1 MSDGTR
7 ATVAAPARCGVAALM
22 IVLAAAGFSSAPPN
36 ENAAHAAATSEAV
49 TGSLDD
55 WQAAICRD
63 DVTTA
68 SGTRHTVEG
77 STCVPHDGDGVV
89 NFDRFESEPSMTSML
104 SWQPSVYVAHA
115 VVDDR
120 PVAIWTPSG
129 EESDLEPLKQY
140 GFTLAA
146 YESPTLSR
154 PTGELPATVPAGD
167 AETIPPNA
175 YGYVVVQTAGGDT
188 QCIVDTTY
196 VGCETDGTNWAQ
208 HVDGS
213 GPYHGVRINADGTG
227 SWVDGNLGAAAPQT
241 LADRTYRALGWTIVS
256 SPAGMRFTNDRT
268 GHGAIVSVAAVQTF

>member
-1 MSDGTR
+1 MSDGLPVAV
-7 ATVAAPARCGVAALM
+7 ATPLRCGAAALM
-22 IVLAAAGFSSAPPN
+22 IVLAAAGCSSAP
-36 ENAAHAAATSEAV
+36 EHETSAHAAATAPAL

-55 WQAAICRD
+55 WRAAICRD
-63 DVTTA
+63 DVTA
-68 SGTRHTVEG
+68 VSGTRHTVEG

-89 NFDRFESEPSMTSML
+89 NFDRFESEPSMSSML

-120 PVAIWTPSG
+120 PLAIWTPSG
-129 EESDLEPLKQY
+129 EASDLEPLTRY

-154 PTGELPATVPAGD
+154 PTGELPATVPSGD
-167 AETIPPNA
+167 IEVIPPNA

-188 QCIVDTTY
+188 QCLVDTTY
-196 VGCETDGTNWAQ
+196 VGCETEGTNWQQ
-208 HVDGS
+208 HLDGS

-241 LADRTYRALGWTIVS
+241 LGDRTYRALGWTIVS

-268 GHGAIVSVAAVQTF
+268 GHGAIVSAAKVQTF